1 MDSETKGL
9 GDRKGIIMQLGRIGR
24 RDLIAYYEKISV
36 AQKQEPKYPICHKMK
51 KNSLNNAYEKS

>member
-1 MDSETKGL
+1 
-9 GDRKGIIMQLGRIGR
+9 MQLGRIGR